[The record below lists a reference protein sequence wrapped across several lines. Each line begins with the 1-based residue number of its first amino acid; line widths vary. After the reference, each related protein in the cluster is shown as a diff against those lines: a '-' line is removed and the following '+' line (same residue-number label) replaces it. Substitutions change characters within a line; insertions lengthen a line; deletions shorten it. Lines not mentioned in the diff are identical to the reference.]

1 MLLLT
6 GCDDAWIYW
15 AILEMYSEVGMLRVG
30 YDSEETIVVNI
41 MELSGLEGMVPD

>member
-6 GCDDAWIYW
+6 GCDDARIYW
-15 AILEMYSEVGMLRVG
+15 AILEMYFEVGTLTVR
-30 YDSEETIVVNI
+30 YDSEKTIVVNI